1 MRCLFICAT
10 PIVGVIVFY
19 VGTGLKGLEHLC
31 VTNRSQ
37 SWSAKVIGAGAL
49 VGGVNNDMVINNDI
63 CTTYWNWKC
72 YDRFFLGGDD
82 NDFYSHVG

>member
-1 MRCLFICAT
+1 MKRLRHIG
-10 PIVGVIVFY
+10 IVGVFVFY
-19 VGTGLKGLEHLC
+19 VCTGLQGLENLC

-49 VGGVNNDMVINNDI
+49 VVGVKHDMVIINDI

-72 YDRFFLGGDD
+72 NDRFFGG
-82 NDFYSHVG
+82 GG